1 MASILISGPAGAG
14 KSQEAKRRRD
24 AATAPT
30 VVADFQ
36 SLVVAMLQQTRGPDG
51 KYPGRPEWILPM
63 AEATRR
69 FVIQEAR
76 RRQID
81 VIATNSDGDPGRRR
95 FLLDMIGPAD
105 DAGEIIVDPGE
116 TEVSQRLIDQRTKRV
131 SVVCKRPFGAGMG
144 DSRGVGGR
152 WGT

>member
-1 MASILISGPAGAG
+1 MASVLISGPAGAG

-36 SLVVAMLQQTRGPDG
+36 SIVAALLQQERGPDG
-51 KYPGRPEWILPM
+51 KYPLRPDWVLPV

-69 FVIQEAR
+69 FVIREAR

-81 VIATNSDGDPGRRR
+81 VIATNSDGSPERRK
-95 FLLDMIGPAD
+95 FLLDILGPAD
-105 DAGEIIVDPGE
+105 AEEIIVDPGE
-116 TEVSQRLIDQRTKRV
+116 TEVSQRLIDRRTKRV
-131 SVVCKRPFGAGMG
+131 SVECKTAIRRWYGRLP
-144 DSRGVGGR
+144 GGR
-152 WGT
+152 RR

>member
-1 MASILISGPAGAG
+1 MASVLISGPAGAG

-95 FLLDMIGPAD
+95 FLLDMIGP
-105 DAGEIIVDPGE
+105 GEGAEIVVDPGE
-116 TEVSQRLIDQRTKRV
+116 TEVSQRLIDRRTKRV
-131 SVVCKRPFGAGMG
+131 SVECKRAI
-144 DSRGVGGR
+144 GR
-152 WGT
+152 WYGRLPGRRR